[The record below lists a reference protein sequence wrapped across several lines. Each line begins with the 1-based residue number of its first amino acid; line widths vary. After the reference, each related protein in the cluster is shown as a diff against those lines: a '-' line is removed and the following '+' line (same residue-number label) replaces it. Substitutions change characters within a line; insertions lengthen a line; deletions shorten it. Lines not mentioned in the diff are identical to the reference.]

1 MPTNKKEYMNEYIR
15 EYNLKKKAE
24 GKIPCDCGGSYY
36 SYKKHKHVKTKFH
49 LTNIQNSGLFKL
61 KTEEPELYELMQRQ
75 ILRQKLEKLILEQG
89 VEKTQKL
96 LK

>member
-61 KTEEPELYELMQRQ
+61 KTEDPELFKVMQYQ
-75 ILRQKLEKLILEQG
+75 MIKQKFDKLLLEHG
-89 VEKTQKL
+89 VEYVGKL